1 VPRHRRWRP
10 RSPLGPDLRWRA
22 RRRNR
27 RRLRSPGVSE
37 TRSRTL
43 APWFQF
49 AVLPCVNPSGFE
61 LGTLETADGADLNRL
76 FGIGSPQPEIVSV
89 ESWLRQLQQR
99 SVATFDLHEI
109 SPDYRGEGFVE
120 SDNPHACYLYEIQS
134 DRARRIGRALINA
147 LPPSFEVCRWPF
159 IYKDCNDEGV
169 VSYPEACKNAIY
181 AQQTTFDAYLNAR
194 FTSHSFTLETP
205 MGWPLE
211 KRVQAHLI
219 WLGAAMS
226 RLRAINEGRDGRQNS
241 RP

>member
-1 VPRHRRWRP
+1 MRCAHPK
-10 RSPLGPDLRWRA
+10 A
-22 RRRNR
+22 RNIQ
-27 RRLRSPGVSE
+27 LRSRCWPE
-37 TRSRTL
+37 LSR
-43 APWFQF
+43 
-49 AVLPCVNPSGFE
+49 
-61 LGTLETADGADLNRL
+61 
-76 FGIGSPQPEIVSV
+76 IGSQTNV
-89 ESWLRQLQQR
+89 
-99 SVATFDLHEI
+99 
-109 SPDYRGEGFVE
+109 
-120 SDNPHACYLYEIQS
+120 
-134 DRARRIGRALINA
+134 RRIGRALINV

-226 RLRAINEGRDGRQNS
+226 RLRAINEGRDGGQNS